1 MTLKELL
8 SKSGGLIDS
17 PVYRVKVEGKTAF
30 VAAKSKAQAALATCD
45 VELVSKKELLEAAYQ
60 VIAESAKAK

>member
-30 VAAKSKAQAALATCD
+30 VAAKSKAQAALAVAE
-45 VELVSKKELLEAAYQ
+45 VELVSKKELLEAAFQ
-60 VIAESAKAK
+60 VIGEQSKK